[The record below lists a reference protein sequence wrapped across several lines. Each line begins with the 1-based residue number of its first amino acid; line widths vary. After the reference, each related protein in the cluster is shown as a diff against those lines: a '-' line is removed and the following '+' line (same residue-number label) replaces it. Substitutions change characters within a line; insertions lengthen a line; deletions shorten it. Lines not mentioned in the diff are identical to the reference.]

1 MEFFINFIIIFAIV
15 YMFYYF
21 VSVRKA
27 RKTSKNIPIEVQYL
41 LIRYQI
47 DLKKIRYKKFV
58 NSVTLVGSFDIALVG
73 SVVLFV
79 KEMLFQ
85 LLFGF
90 LLFVP
95 IILISFWLLGKY
107 YQNQC
112 QKREEEVDVIEM
124 EEQGFK
130 RKPIMK
136 EKKKHLKG
144 ERRNG

>member
-15 YMFYYF
+15 YMF
-21 VSVRKA
+21 
-27 RKTSKNIPIEVQYL
+27 
-41 LIRYQI
+41 
-47 DLKKIRYKKFV
+47 
-58 NSVTLVGSFDIALVG
+58 DIALVG

-79 KEMLFQ
+79 KEMVFQ